1 MPCAEAPAEL
11 NVASDEALE
20 RPRHARYRAKSG
32 KQPGKLSRAG
42 HISGEAP
49 GSSPE
54 QLGAVGGDATRDVG
68 PASATS
74 QTQELALVARREAA
88 GTHATRLTK
97 HGGSHAGPPTKVL
110 KQADKTTVPKS
121 APSADAAAPQDMAPP
136 TAPAVASD
144 AVNAMMN
151 NPGPP
156 LANGGMDSFTPVTVD
171 GEFGAPMGAIADGST
186 EHSLDT
192 RGIEPPLGANGPT
205 RGDADRGDY
214 DDLMPKGASFNSF
227 TRGCHR

>member
-1 MPCAEAPAEL
+1 MPCAEAPAEP

-68 PASATS
+68 LASATS

-97 HGGSHAGPPTKVL
+97 HGGSHAGPPPKVM

-121 APSADAAAPQDMAPP
+121 AQSAYAAAPQDLALP
-136 TAPAVASD
+136 TAPAVAGD
-144 AVNAMMN
+144 AADTKTGLVQH
-151 NPGPP
+151 PGLPP
-156 LANGGMDSFTPVTVD
+156 MIGGGQLPHARCGGCGVRR
-171 GEFGAPMGAIADGST
+171 ADGGDCRQL
-186 EHSLDT
+186 E
-192 RGIEPPLGANGPT
+192 GAFIRYARRRVASGGLRP
-205 RGDADRGDY
+205 
-214 DDLMPKGASFNSF
+214 GASRFRS
-227 TRGCHR
+227 